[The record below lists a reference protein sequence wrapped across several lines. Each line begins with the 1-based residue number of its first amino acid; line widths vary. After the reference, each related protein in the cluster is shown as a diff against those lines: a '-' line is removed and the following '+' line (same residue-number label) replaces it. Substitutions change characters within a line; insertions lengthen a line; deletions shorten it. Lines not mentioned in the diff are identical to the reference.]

1 MEYTEYKDEKH
12 KRMIG
17 FNECIESLCIRNFDQ
32 NVRIKSLV
40 EENKRL
46 KSEYYKDIE
55 LQNLQSKYDELKKD
69 AYRGFPNT
77 EEESKRIYEWKYKHE
92 MQEHPRASYSYIFTP
107 TALGLVGRIKC
118 SCGAEFDFRK
128 LEKENNTI
136 KQ

>member
-69 AYRGFPNT
+69 AYRGFPIT

-92 MQEHPRASYSYIFTP
+92 MQGHPRASYSYIFTP

>member
-69 AYRGFPNT
+69 AY
-77 EEESKRIYEWKYKHE
+77 KR
-92 MQEHPRASYSYIFTP
+92 
-107 TALGLVGRIKC
+107 
-118 SCGAEFDFRK
+118 
-128 LEKENNTI
+128 
-136 KQ
+136 